1 MMAKARK
8 IVHLLASAA
17 AGCTCWMAPA
27 LTLGS
32 LGLGVGMTLSPV
44 MAQASEEKDTLI
56 LRSGNIVKGKVIEE
70 KADEIIFE
78 VDVAGIKSK
87 TSYKRAEIL
96 AVNKAA
102 ASGET
107 PAAPASGEPAGKTAP
122 APAAAANEGAQ
133 KVYFLELEGWFGEDI
148 SQTPIRQAMADA
160 KKNEVDYIIIS
171 INNDWSMER
180 FGDLGDIK
188 DDVGQFDQFWRAL
201 EIDPIFGHEIPQ
213 WPKAPKVVFWVKKA
227 MGGAAF
233 LPLGCKDIYFASEG
247 KMGGIGHLDKM
258 FGSTGDEVV
267 RQKQYSLRVVTA
279 QGIAIRAGH
288 DPKLVKAM
296 AEDEYILSVKYE
308 GGAPVYLE
316 RMPESPDEE
325 LLTDDAKDER
335 RDDIVKLARGE
346 GNDCLTLTAEK
357 AQRLGVSKG
366 TVDTLD
372 DLLFQLG
379 IARNHQIV
387 NGQAKN
393 IQKTWIS
400 GLESAKRRLQ
410 KLWEDYGEV
419 EVAAPG
425 EYPQRTQA
433 RGRQKSIINEMQA
446 LLTRYK
452 EAINA
457 NQIEV
462 PDYNQL
468 EEMKRL
474 IELDQLRDK
483 P

>member
-1 MMAKARK
+1 MAHARR
-8 IVHLLASAA
+8 IVHLLASMA

-27 LTLGS
+27 LTVGS
-32 LGLGVGMTLSPV
+32 FGVGAFTPAPV
-44 MAQASEEKDTLI
+44 MAQAQEEKDSLI
-56 LRSGNIVKGKVIEE
+56 LRTGNIVKGKIIEE

-78 VDVAGIKSK
+78 VDVAGIRSK
-87 TSYKRAEIL
+87 TSYKRADIL
-96 AVNKAA
+96 AVNKGTGSTETAA
-102 ASGET
+102 T
-107 PAAPASGEPAGKTAP
+107 PGAEPGAKKAPEAPAK
-122 APAAAANEGAQ
+122 NEGAP
-133 KVYFLELEGWFGEDI
+133 KVYVLELEGWFGEDI

-160 KKNEVDYIIIS
+160 KRHEVDYIVVS

-180 FGDLGDIK
+180 FGNIGEIK

-201 EIDPIFGHEIPQ
+201 EIDPIFGHEVPQ
-213 WPKAPKVVFWVKKA
+213 WSKPPKVVFWVKKA

-233 LPLGCKDIYFASEG
+233 LPLGSRDVYFASEG

-258 FGSTGDEVV
+258 FGGTGDEVV

-279 QGIAIRAGH
+279 QGIAVRAGH

-308 GGAPVYLE
+308 GGVPVFLE

-325 LLTDDAKDER
+325 LLTDDGKDER
-335 RDDIVKLARGE
+335 QDDIVRLARGE
-346 GNDCLTLTAEK
+346 GNDCLTINAELARK
-357 AQRLGVSKG
+357 LGVSKG

-372 DLLFQLG
+372 DLLFHLG

-387 NGQAKN
+387 EGQAKN
-393 IQKTWIS
+393 IQKTWIA
-400 GLESAKRRLQ
+400 GVENAKRRLE
-410 KLWEDYGEV
+410 KLWEEFQRV

-425 EYPQRTQA
+425 GYQQRTQA
-433 RGRQKSIINEMQA
+433 RGRRKSIINEMQS
-446 LLTRYK
+446 LIKRYE
-452 EAINA
+452 EAINP
-457 NQIEV
+457 NQIGV
-462 PDYNQL
+462 PNYNQL
-468 EEMKRL
+468 EEQKRI